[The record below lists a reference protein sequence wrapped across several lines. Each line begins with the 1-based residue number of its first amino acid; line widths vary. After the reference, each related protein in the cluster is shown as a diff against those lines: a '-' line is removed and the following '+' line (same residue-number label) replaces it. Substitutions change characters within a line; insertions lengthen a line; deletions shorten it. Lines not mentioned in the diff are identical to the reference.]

1 MVPTFQVQTRNLIDN
16 PQLSGAIAL
25 ITEDAIDHYRRNHNS
40 KEPTILMDRELLS
53 PPALGRSESM
63 PSSYSSWARCYIA
76 GIALESCEPDPEIR
90 RGPDWGLVS
99 DGELG
104 AAATS
109 I

>member
-25 ITEDAIDHYRRNHNS
+25 ITEDAIDHYRCNHNS

-53 PPALGRSESM
+53 PPALGGSESM
-63 PSSYSSWARCYIA
+63 PSSWTTHYI
-76 GIALESCEPDPEIR
+76 GVTALESCEPDPEIR

-99 DGELG
+99 DGE
-104 AAATS
+104 
-109 I
+109 

>member
-25 ITEDAIDHYRRNHNS
+25 ITEDAIDYDYDRQDHIL
-40 KEPTILMDRELLS
+40 KEPTISMDREMLS
-53 PPALGRSESM
+53 PPALGGSESM
-63 PSSYSSWARCYIA
+63 PHSWTTRYIA

-99 DGELG
+99 DGE
-104 AAATS
+104 
-109 I
+109 

>member
-25 ITEDAIDHYRRNHNS
+25 ITEDAIDHYRRNNNS

-63 PSSYSSWARCYIA
+63 PSSWARGYI
-76 GIALESCEPDPEIR
+76 GVTALESCEPDPEIR